1 MLQEDVAG
9 ESLHVLRQI
18 AQQTATY
25 QLLLSD
31 VLNTTATLSP
41 PSAPF
46 QPSAGALRVN
56 ILWFTSL
63 VFSLSTASIGILV
76 KQWLRAYTTYKTS
89 SAQDRMRVRHFHR
102 QGLETWKV
110 YEIAAMLPFLIQL
123 ALGLSFIGLRYFTAE
138 VHPDLGRA
146 TLPLVDGWA
155 LFIFVV
161 TILPLVS
168 SHCPYKPASFEGLYA
183 NVRRRLFSLIATS
196 KFHSGFALWAT
207 KRTTHCAGAHRPYD
221 EADAVKYTHKDV
233 DILVSADALQS
244 DDELLATAILE
255 ALKQS
260 QLNLKQIVSFVLDV
274 LRSRIPW
281 NGRLEDKAT
290 PLDCRSLT
298 LLARTTIIEI
308 LAQIPNEQIAGR
320 LNKRN
325 FSWAH
330 LDNKKSWIL
339 CILFSPP
346 QYPISP
352 AGLRFLG
359 RHLVSREQH
368 FLVRHARII
377 PNR

>member
-46 QPSAGALRVN
+46 QPFAGALRVN

-63 VFSLSTASIGILV
+63 VFSLFTASIGILV

-110 YEIAAMLPFLIQL
+110 YEIAAMLPLLIQL
-123 ALGLSFIGLRYFTAE
+123 ALGLFFIGLCYFTAE
-138 VHPDLGRA
+138 VHPDLRRA

-168 SHCPYKPASFEGLYA
+168 SHCSYKPASFEGLYA
-183 NVRRRLFSLIATS
+183 NVRRRLFSLLATS

-221 EADAVKYTHKDV
+221 EADAVKYTHKDSIYRCSAIGRRITR
-233 DILVSADALQS
+233 DRDSGSSETESAESQANCFLCTGRFAVSYSAERTIGRQS
-244 DDELLATAILE
+244 D
-255 ALKQS
+255 
-260 QLNLKQIVSFVLDV
+260 
-274 LRSRIPW
+274 
-281 NGRLEDKAT
+281 
-290 PLDCRSLT
+290 
-298 LLARTTIIEI
+298 
-308 LAQIPNEQIAGR
+308 
-320 LNKRN
+320 
-325 FSWAH
+325 
-330 LDNKKSWIL
+330 
-339 CILFSPP
+339 
-346 QYPISP
+346 P
-352 AGLRFLG
+352 AGLPF
-359 RHLVSREQH
+359 SH
-368 FLVRHARII
+368 FAS
-377 PNR
+377 